1 MLIAIVIYFHNDGEK
16 NFMKGAGSERKKNT
30 SDLSV
35 EQITKIKKTIVKKKI
50 NG

>member
-1 MLIAIVIYFHNDGEK
+1 MMGKKI
-16 NFMKGAGSERKKNT
+16 FMKGAGSERKKNT
-30 SDLSV
+30 SDLSI